1 MSLMFEEEARFSDN
15 RARTNFVFL
24 GFPYASPIALDDY
37 RSVITSLEAELPIRF
52 WYFLVEYT
60 TDELMRKLW
69 RAVLRSDLC
78 IFDISGGNPN
88 VSFEI
93 GLAVA
98 RFKRCSTILKTGA
111 ENPLGRADMA
121 YAERAEYSSAQT
133 LKESLGRVLR
143 SKCSALSVIRQ
154 SANYLYDS
162 SRPYSVDQIESHL
175 IRILNEVF
183 QHGKITKQQAERLV
197 GDRALAD
204 WSMNHLRER
213 GVLAIDGQ
221 RRGAKWVFGENW
233 VTKHHEVAGIA

>member
-1 MSLMFEEEARFSDN
+1 MALMFEEEAKYADN
-15 RARTNFVFL
+15 RPRTNFVFL
-24 GFPYASPIALDDY
+24 GFPYAAPLPLDDY
-37 RSVITSLEAELPIRF
+37 RAVLSQLENELPLRF

-78 IFDISGGNPN
+78 VFDISGGNPN

-98 RFKRCSTILKTGA
+98 RFKRCSTILRTGA
-111 ENPLGRADMA
+111 ENPLGRADMS
-121 YAERAEYSSAQT
+121 YAERAEYSSAAT
-133 LKESLGRVLR
+133 LRETLLRVLR
-143 SKCSALSVIRQ
+143 SKSSALAIIRQ
-154 SANYLYDS
+154 AANYLYDS
-162 SRPYSVDQIESHL
+162 AKPYSVDQIEGHL
-175 IRILNEVF
+175 VALLNEVF
-183 QHGKITKQQAERLV
+183 QHSRITKQQAERLI

-204 WSMNHLRER
+204 GLMSHLRER

-233 VTKHHEVAGIA
+233 VTKHHEVVGIA